1 MESCFI
7 LSLVLSFAF
16 TVFNASGRY
25 LLVEVGA
32 EMETIP
38 RTLDNGKHIAFKSF
52 AHYFYF
58 HQVHWYELVRYIY
71 NIFQRYI
78 SPIVPEISF
87 SFSVN
92 DNKNSNTSALHASS
106 GRSLSTRVKGLN
118 PMNVGDTQAINVE
131 PSKKDC
137 QLRQREYY
145 VRK

>member
-58 HQVHWYELVRYIY
+58 HQVIFLLYQCFILKDFLV
-71 NIFQRYI
+71 
-78 SPIVPEISF
+78 V
-87 SFSVN
+87 
-92 DNKNSNTSALHASS
+92 T
-106 GRSLSTRVKGLN
+106 
-118 PMNVGDTQAINVE
+118 M
-131 PSKKDC
+131 
-137 QLRQREYY
+137 
-145 VRK
+145 